1 MKKRFIKMAFAM
13 VGGLIGLSFITVFG
27 QSEIY
32 RDAVVGAGR
41 PWWLNGVL
49 IFAVIFL
56 FAFIFY
62 IISARVHDRIERAIK
77 TLEQRMSKLQ
87 MADIVFGCIG
97 LVVGLVIS
105 YFISALFRDYL
116 PAPLA
121 MAMSILLYLT
131 LGALGARLFLKRWHE
146 LPMFTE
152 MKRPERSI
160 GERFAANQLE
170 KERSSRD
177 DLRDGKSA
185 VPKLLDS
192 SVLIDGRITDIY
204 KTGLLEGRL
213 IVPQFILEELQRVAD
228 AADGLKRKKGRRGLD
243 VVGELQGMDGV
254 DISVGEID
262 FDADDEVD
270 MKLLKLAKQMGGRVV
285 TSDYNLSRVSELSGV
300 RVLNINELSNAL
312 KPTLVSGEELL
323 VMVVKEGKEQNQ
335 GVGYLD
341 DGTMI
346 VVENG
351 RSAIG
356 ERITVVVTSILQTA
370 AGRMIFAKP
379 AE

>member
-1 MKKRFIKMAFAM
+1 MKKRFIKIAFAM
-13 VGGLIGLSFITVFG
+13 VGGLIGLSFVTVLG

-32 RDAVVGAGR
+32 REAVSAAGMPLWLHGA
-41 PWWLNGVL
+41 L
-49 IFAVIFL
+49 IFAGIFL

-62 IISARVHDRIERAIK
+62 ILSARVYGRIENGIK
-77 TLEQRMSKLQ
+77 AMEQKMSRLQ

-97 LVVGLVIS
+97 LVAGLIIS

-121 MAMSILLYLT
+121 MALSILLYLT
-131 LGALGARLFLKRWHE
+131 LGILGARLFLKRWHE
-146 LPMFTE
+146 LPMLTE

-160 GERFAANQLE
+160 AERYAASQQE
-170 KERSSRD
+170 KERTRGD
-177 DLRDGKSA
+177 A
-185 VPKLLDS
+185 VAIPKLLDS
-192 SVLIDGRITDIY
+192 SVLIDGRIVDIY

-213 IVPQFILEELQRVAD
+213 IVPQFILEELQKVAD
-228 AADGLKRKKGRRGLD
+228 AADSLKRKKGRRGLD
-243 VVGELQGMDGV
+243 VIGVLQGMEGV
-254 DISVGEID
+254 DISVGEVD
-262 FDADDEVD
+262 YDADDEVD
-270 MKLLKLAKQMGGRVV
+270 MKLLKLAKRIGGRVV

-312 KPTLVSGEELL
+312 KPTLISGEELL
-323 VMVVKEGKEQNQ
+323 VTVVKEGKEQNQ

-351 RSAIG
+351 RSMIG
-356 ERITVVVTSILQTA
+356 ERVAVIVTSILQTA
-370 AGRMIFAKP
+370 AGRMIFVKP